1 LPANRQILARPFDH
15 RPALGDTHCPGL
27 LAKKS
32 LSTVNW
38 PILV

>member
-1 LPANRQILARPFDH
+1 LPANRQTLAWPLDH
-15 RPALGDTHCPGL
+15 RPALGDAHRPGL